1 MHHGLLLHV
10 VITGKLVVKL
20 TICWLNPSYHFIVWT
35 HRIVFG
41 SHRLSSFVFRL
52 DVSGARLD
60 LRLGFFL
67 QMGEWRLLNL
77 DWLLIDAEVIRIG
90 NVSCRLPGILE
101 RPRLI
106 NFNVL
111 FPDLIVLY
119 CGSRNPKVLGT
130 HDD

>member
-1 MHHGLLLHV
+1 MHRWLLLHV
-10 VITGKLVVKL
+10 VITGKLIVKL
-20 TICWLNPSYHFIVWT
+20 TICWLNPSYHVIVWT

-60 LRLGFFL
+60 LWLWFFL
-67 QMGEWRLLNL
+67 QMGEWRLWNL
-77 DWLLIDAEVIRIG
+77 DLLLIDAEVIRIG
-90 NVSCRLPGILE
+90 NMSRRFPGILE

-111 FPDLIVLY
+111 FPDLIVLD
-119 CGSRNPKVLGT
+119 CGRRHPKGFGT
-130 HDD
+130 RDN

>member
-20 TICWLNPSYHFIVWT
+20 TICWLNPSYRFIVWT
-35 HRIVFG
+35 HRIVFR

-60 LRLGFFL
+60 LRLCFFL
-67 QMGEWRLLNL
+67 QMGEWRLLDL
-77 DWLLIDAEVIRIG
+77 DLLLIDAGVIRIG
-90 NVSCRLPGILE
+90 NVSCRLPGVLE

-111 FPDLIVLY
+111 LPDLIVLD
-119 CGSRNPKVLGT
+119 CGSRHPEVLGT
-130 HDD
+130 HDN

>member
-20 TICWLNPSYHFIVWT
+20 TICWLNPSYRFIVWT

-60 LRLGFFL
+60 LRLCFFL
-67 QMGEWRLLNL
+67 QMGEWRLLDL
-77 DWLLIDAEVIRIG
+77 DLLLIDAGVIRIG
-90 NVSCRLPGILE
+90 NVSFRLPGVLE

-111 FPDLIVLY
+111 LPDLIVLD
-119 CGSRNPKVLGT
+119 CGSRHPEVLGT
-130 HDD
+130 HDN

>member
-10 VITGKLVVKL
+10 VITGKLVIKL
-20 TICWLNPSYHFIVWT
+20 TICWLNPSYRFIVRT
-35 HRIVFG
+35 HRIVFR

-60 LRLGFFL
+60 LRLCFFL
-67 QMGEWRLLNL
+67 QMGEWRLLDL
-77 DWLLIDAEVIRIG
+77 DLLLIDAGVIRIG
-90 NVSCRLPGILE
+90 NVSCRLPGVLE

-111 FPDLIVLY
+111 LPDLIVLD
-119 CGSRNPKVLGT
+119 CGRRHPEVLGT
-130 HDD
+130 HDN

>member
-35 HRIVFG
+35 HWIVFG

-101 RPRLI
+101 MPRLI

-111 FPDLIVLY
+111 FSYLIVLD
-119 CGSRNPKVLGT
+119 CGSRHPKVLGT